1 MEHKLYH
8 RLNLSGSLGKPFL
21 IEFIVILFLSDAIL
35 LNVFCIRGGQKKS
48 LILVCSRSILS
59 FVKLYWLKRCD
70 ERNRILTFW

>member
-35 LNVFCIRGGQKKS
+35 LNVFCIRGGQKKKFDFS
-48 LILVCSRSILS
+48 LFKIDPLFRKIVLVETMR
-59 FVKLYWLKRCD
+59 
-70 ERNRILTFW
+70 